1 MNAELVMLDV
11 LTVALG
17 NKGGLDERAISQLLS
32 TETIV
37 RYSAK
42 YPPSTHHYRALNY
55 CPLKLFSVK
64 YPPVSLQQDCTAL
77 YSSTIVC
84 VNQHKPLQLGTEIR
98 KTDCQMNDFFELT
111 KSFGSSASW
120 RGVCE

>member
-17 NKGGLDERAISQLLS
+17 NKGGLGERAISQLLS

-42 YPPSTHHYRALNY
+42 YPPSTHHCRALNY
-55 CPLKLFSVK
+55 CQVPSTH
-64 YPPVSLQQDCTAL
+64 QAQDCTAL
-77 YSSTIVC
+77 YSTIVG
-84 VNQHKPLQLGTEIR
+84 VNQHKPVGNR
-98 KTDCQMNDFFELT
+98 D
-111 KSFGSSASW
+111 
-120 RGVCE
+120 

>member
-17 NKGGLDERAISQLLS
+17 NKGGLGERAISQLLS

-42 YPPSTHHYRALNY
+42 YSASTLQSTE
-55 CPLKLFSVK
+55 LLSTETIVK
-64 YPPVSLQQDCTAL
+64 CQVPTKQDCTAL

-98 KTDCQMNDFFELT
+98 KIDCQMTDFFELT
-111 KSFGSSASW
+111 KSFGLSASW
-120 RGVCE
+120 RVVCGWL